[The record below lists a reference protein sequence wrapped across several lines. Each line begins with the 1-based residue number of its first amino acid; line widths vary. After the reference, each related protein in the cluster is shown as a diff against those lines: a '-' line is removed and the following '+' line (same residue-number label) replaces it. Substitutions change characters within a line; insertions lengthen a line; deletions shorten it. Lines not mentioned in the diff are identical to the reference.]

1 MKTTYLREKLII
13 VTLTLIQS
21 VFYYFVIATTKNPT
35 DFLFALAL
43 CMMNIVL
50 NILFFLYYVFKKE

>member
-13 VTLTLIQS
+13 ITLTLIQS
-21 VFYYFVIATTKNPT
+21 IFYYFVISATKNPT
-35 DFLFALAL
+35 DFLFALGL